1 MEKESTPIHLS
12 EDELCQLIRQ
22 AATSDK
28 NALQKVID
36 LFEQEMISLS
46 RFIKMPQEDAL
57 QTLKLA
63 LIELI
68 LSGF

>member
-1 MEKESTPIHLS
+1 
-12 EDELCQLIRQ
+12 
-22 AATSDK
+22 
-28 NALQKVID
+28 LQKVID

>member
-1 MEKESTPIHLS
+1 MEKESTPIHIS
-12 EDELCQLIRQ
+12 EDELCQLISQ

-28 NALQKVID
+28 TALQKVIN
-36 LFEQEMISLS
+36 LFEQEMISLC